1 VAKSIT
7 IALDAMGGDRGAEV
21 CVPAGITMLRERSE
35 LKLILVG
42 QLAAIE
48 PHLPAAAD
56 VADRIEVVE
65 ATEVVG
71 MDESAA
77 DALRKKKKSSLRIA
91 INLVKEGRAQAIISA
106 GNTGALMATARFVLK
121 TLPGIDRPAIMAA
134 VPTMTART
142 FMLDLG
148 ANTDCTAEHLY
159 QFAIMGSVVASE
171 VEKISHPKVGLLNIG
186 EEDIKGNDTVRE
198 AAALLSNSP
207 LNYVGFIE
215 GNDVGQHKADVVVC
229 DGFSGNVAL
238 KVMEGTAK
246 LIRHFLREEFG
257 GSFYGKLAGAVSLPV
272 LKKLADK
279 LDPRKYNGAIL
290 VGLNGIVVKS
300 HGGADEVAFQQA
312 ISVAM
317 IEVEQDVH
325 GKIGKLLES
334 STD

>member
-21 CVPAGITMLRERSE
+21 CVPAGITMLRQYPE
-35 LKLILVG
+35 LHLILVG
-42 QLAAIE
+42 QPAAIE
-48 PHLPAAAD
+48 PHLASGTD
-56 VADRIEVVE
+56 VADRIQVVE
-65 ATEVVG
+65 ATEVVT

-77 DALRKKKKSSLRIA
+77 DALRKKKDSSLRVA
-91 INLVKEGRAQAIISA
+91 INLVKKGEAQAIVSA

-121 TLPGIDRPAIMAA
+121 TLPGIDRPAIMAV
-134 VPTMTART
+134 VPTMAAST

-159 QFAIMGSVVASE
+159 QFAIMGAVVAAE
-171 VEKISHPKVGLLNIG
+171 VEKIPHPRVGLLNIG
-186 EEDIKGNDTVRE
+186 EEDIKGNDTIRE
-198 AAALLSNSP
+198 AAAKLNDSP
-207 LNYVGFIE
+207 LNYIGFVE

-238 KVMEGTAK
+238 KVMEGTAR

-257 GSFYGKLAGAVSLPV
+257 GSWYGKLAGAVSLPV

-312 ISVAM
+312 IYTAM
-317 IEVEQDVH
+317 IEVEQDVPA
-325 GKIGKLLES
+325 KIGKLLEGS
-334 STD
+334 AA